1 MFGHSSETWQETPLL
16 REEKTLT
23 PAMRFEIEEEEDTL
37 QIVILQNQNVV
48 VWYLFGLRGCFV
60 SLMGWALCIIYR
72 TIYIQ

>member
-1 MFGHSSETWQETPLL
+1 
-16 REEKTLT
+16 
-23 PAMRFEIEEEEDTL
+23 MRFEIEEEEDTL